1 MDSLLSGINSPE
13 DIKNLNNEELQSLA
27 GEIRRFMVE
36 SVSHTGGHLAPSLGV
51 VELIL
56 ALCAEFNFPKDKI
69 IFDVGHQSYAYKI
82 ITGRRDD
89 FPTLRQWEGM
99 SGFPKTEESQYD
111 AFNTGHSSTSI
122 SAGLGM
128 AVSRDLQGENYEIV
142 SVIGDG
148 ALTGGM
154 AFEALNNAGNS
165 KKDLIVIL
173 NDNEMSISPNV
184 GAMANYL
191 SRVRTAPKYVNKKR
205 SLEKILNRT
214 KPGTF
219 VFQGLRRIKDSL
231 KYLVVSGGVIF
242 EEFGFTYLGPIDGHD
257 IPLLRQYLKNAI
269 GLHGPVLIHVHTIKG
284 KGYYHAEA
292 NPDVFHGVGKF
303 DSITGK
309 ILKSNNTLNFS
320 KSFGTH
326 LLDMASSD
334 QRICAITAAMPD
346 GTGLSEFARI
356 FPNRFFDVGIAEQHA
371 ITFAAGLAQGGSR
384 PVVAVYSSFLQRGID
399 QVFHDVC
406 LQNLPVIIALD
417 RSGIVGEDGETHQ
430 GIYDISLLRT
440 LPNITIMSPSTDKEV
455 RDMLR
460 FAKEL
465 GTPCVLRYPRGE
477 VGNWDSQRE
486 NLPITLGSGELVANG
501 SDILLI
507 PLGIMM
513 EEALKARDILENKG
527 IKVGV
532 FNPRFVKPLDE
543 INLRYLCKKYKK
555 IICIEDHVKEG
566 GFGSSILEFCN
577 NENINVHISSL
588 GYPNTPIKQG
598 NRDVILAN
606 YGLNATGIAK
616 KAMEILEI

>member
-173 NDNEMSISPNV
+173 NDNEMSISRNV

-231 KYLVVSGGVIF
+231 KYLVVNGGVIF

-269 GLHGPVLIHVHTIKG
+269 G
-284 KGYYHAEA
+284 
-292 NPDVFHGVGKF
+292 
-303 DSITGK
+303 
-309 ILKSNNTLNFS
+309 
-320 KSFGTH
+320 
-326 LLDMASSD
+326 
-334 QRICAITAAMPD
+334 
-346 GTGLSEFARI
+346 
-356 FPNRFFDVGIAEQHA
+356 
-371 ITFAAGLAQGGSR
+371 
-384 PVVAVYSSFLQRGID
+384 
-399 QVFHDVC
+399 
-406 LQNLPVIIALD
+406 
-417 RSGIVGEDGETHQ
+417 
-430 GIYDISLLRT
+430 
-440 LPNITIMSPSTDKEV
+440 
-455 RDMLR
+455 
-460 FAKEL
+460 
-465 GTPCVLRYPRGE
+465 
-477 VGNWDSQRE
+477 
-486 NLPITLGSGELVANG
+486 
-501 SDILLI
+501 
-507 PLGIMM
+507 
-513 EEALKARDILENKG
+513 
-527 IKVGV
+527 
-532 FNPRFVKPLDE
+532 
-543 INLRYLCKKYKK
+543 
-555 IICIEDHVKEG
+555 
-566 GFGSSILEFCN
+566 
-577 NENINVHISSL
+577 
-588 GYPNTPIKQG
+588 
-598 NRDVILAN
+598 
-606 YGLNATGIAK
+606 
-616 KAMEILEI
+616 